1 MYLKIVRCK
10 DPLKWYYHMVGKV
23 VPLLAIEETEYKSR
37 EPAGYVNFVSKDD
50 AVVEGKSGEQYL
62 GGYYQ

>member
-1 MYLKIVRCK
+1 
-10 DPLKWYYHMVGKV
+10 MVGKV

-37 EPAGYVNFVSKDD
+37 EPAGYVNFVSKGD

>member
-1 MYLKIVRCK
+1 MYLKIVSCK

-37 EPAGYVNFVSKDD
+37 EPAGYVNFVSKGD